1 MPENSDALSLA
12 RAHRAA
18 RWEQANAR
26 HAQHEP
32 DLTAFCDLLESYLEQ
47 SPCDISGNVFWADR
61 AGQMRVMAMGQKCN
75 PAASETD
82 WVSLAAMKAVLRPQF
97 SFLPDSDHEVS
108 DDDGALETGAGAS
121 QSCNLFGTW
130 IACSRDNTSAGD
142 QLALAHDIAVSIP
155 PASAFV
161 MSDVKH
167 LDPLLERG
175 ARGAGLVG
183 ERTVCRGF
191 DQEDIAEDGW
201 ICQVRALFF

>member
-32 DLTAFCDLLESYLEQ
+32 DLTAFCDLLGSYLKQ
-47 SPCDISGNVFWADR
+47 SPCDVSGNVFWADR
-61 AGQMRVMAMGQKCN
+61 AGQMQVMAKRQKCN
-75 PAASETD
+75 PAALETD

-97 SFLPDSDHEVS
+97 SFLPDPGHEVS
-108 DDDGALETGAGAS
+108 DGNAALETRAS
-121 QSCNLFGTW
+121 TSESCNLFGTW
-130 IACSRDNTSAGD
+130 IACSRDNTSAGG
-142 QLALAHDIAVSIP
+142 QLALALDIVVSIP
-155 PASAFV
+155 PASAFL

-175 ARGAGLVG
+175 ARGAGSVG
-183 ERTVCRGF
+183 ERSVCRGF
-191 DQEDIAEDGW
+191 EQEDTEDGW
-201 ICQVRALFF
+201 TS

>member
-1 MPENSDALSLA
+1 MPESSDALSLA

-32 DLTAFCDLLESYLEQ
+32 DLTAFCDLLESYLNQ
-47 SPCDISGNVFWADR
+47 SPCDVSGNVFWADR
-61 AGQMRVMAMGQKCN
+61 AGQMRVMAMRQKCN

-97 SFLPDSDHEVS
+97 SFLPDSDHDVS
-108 DDDGALETGAGAS
+108 NDNGALESGASTS

-130 IACSRDNTSAGD
+130 IACSRDNTSADD
-142 QLALAHDIAVSIP
+142 QLALAHDVVVSVP
-155 PASAFV
+155 PASAFI

-167 LDPLLERG
+167 LDPLLVHG
-175 ARGAGLVG
+175 ARRSGLAG
-183 ERTVCRGF
+183 ERTVCRGLE
-191 DQEDIAEDGW
+191 QEDTEDGLAGF
-201 ICQVRALFF
+201 VP